1 MLNNIKVFL
10 SDCDGVLTDAGM
22 YYFDNGLEAKKFNT
36 RDGMAFSMLKKMNI
50 KIGIITGETTKIVE
64 NRADKLKMDIL
75 YMGVLNKKEIV
86 DKICNDDNISYENIL
101 YVGDDINDIE
111 VLKIVGFSCCPND
124 ACKEVKNVCNYI
136 CSSNGGYGVIREIV
150 DKCFR
155 EKNQNE

>member
-1 MLNNIKVFL
+1 
-10 SDCDGVLTDAGM
+10 
-22 YYFDNGLEAKKFNT
+22 
-36 RDGMAFSMLKKMNI
+36 
-50 KIGIITGETTKIVE
+50 
-64 NRADKLKMDIL
+64 
-75 YMGVLNKKEIV
+75 MGATNKKEIV
-86 DKICNDDNISYENIL
+86 DKICNDNNISYENIL

-150 DKCFR
+150 DKYFR